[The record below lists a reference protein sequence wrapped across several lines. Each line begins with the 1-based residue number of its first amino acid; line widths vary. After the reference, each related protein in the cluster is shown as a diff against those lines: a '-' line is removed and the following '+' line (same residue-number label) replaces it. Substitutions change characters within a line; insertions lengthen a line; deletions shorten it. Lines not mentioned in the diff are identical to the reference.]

1 MLTKRKSLK
10 FQQLYHCFRYLQN
23 FKNFLAVCLLHLK
36 RGLFILSHRMK
47 RTIENLYLYVLFV
60 FFNIV
65 SESLFKTYVFK
76 AVVTYFKYSHGF
88 KYLIKNCG
96 IFQLHMTS
104 QNFGKNKL
112 YMSLKWQH
120 LLVFQYMGIYF
131 NFCQE
136 MWRSTFMATMISALI

>member
-1 MLTKRKSLK
+1 MLTKRSLK
-10 FQQLYHCFRYLQN
+10 FQQLCHCFRYLQN
-23 FKNFLAVCLLHLK
+23 FKNFLAVCLLHSK
-36 RGLFILSHRMK
+36 RGLFIVSHRMK

-88 KYLIKNCG
+88 KYLIKNCR
-96 IFQLHMTS
+96 IFQLNMTS

-112 YMSLKWQH
+112 YMSLKWQQ

>member
-1 MLTKRKSLK
+1 M
-10 FQQLYHCFRYLQN
+10 C
-23 FKNFLAVCLLHLK
+23 V
-36 RGLFILSHRMK
+36 HRMK

-88 KYLIKNCG
+88 KYLIKNFK
-96 IFQLHMTS
+96 IFQLHMTL

-112 YMSLKWQH
+112 YMSLK
-120 LLVFQYMGIYF
+120 
-131 NFCQE
+131 
-136 MWRSTFMATMISALI
+136 

>member
-23 FKNFLAVCLLHLK
+23 FKNFLATCLLHSK
-36 RGLFILSHRMK
+36 GGLFIVSHRMK

-76 AVVTYFKYSHGF
+76 AVVAFFKYSHGF
-88 KYLIKNCG
+88 KYLIKYCG
-96 IFQLHMTS
+96 IFQLNMTS

-120 LLVFQYMGIYF
+120 LLVFQYMEIYF

-136 MWRSTFMATMISALI
+136 MWRSTFMETMISALI